1 MAVDERARHHLHGRL
16 DEVLG
21 ADAAATLMGHLPP
34 TGWGDVVTRE
44 YLDLRLAQFESRMDA
59 RFTAVDAGFARID
72 GRFDAVDG
80 RFEAID
86 GRFEAVEARFDAID
100 ERFVTLEAR
109 IETSRNEIIAAFRG
123 ELNEAVVAQSRLMVV
138 SLFTALAAL
147 GGLTLG
153 LARFA
158 A

>member
-1 MAVDERARHHLHGRL
+1 MAVDDRARHHLHGRL

-34 TGWGDVVTRE
+34 TGWGDVVTQE

-59 RFTAVDAGFARID
+59 RFAGVDAGFARI
-72 GRFDAVDG
+72 
-80 RFEAID
+80 E
-86 GRFEAVEARFDAID
+86 GRFEAVEGGFEAIEARFDAID
-100 ERFVTLEAR
+100 ERFLTLEAR
-109 IETSRNEIIAAFRG
+109 LETFRNEIIAAFRG
-123 ELNEAVVAQSRLMVV
+123 ELNEAVVAQSRLMIV

-147 GGLTLG
+147 GGLALG